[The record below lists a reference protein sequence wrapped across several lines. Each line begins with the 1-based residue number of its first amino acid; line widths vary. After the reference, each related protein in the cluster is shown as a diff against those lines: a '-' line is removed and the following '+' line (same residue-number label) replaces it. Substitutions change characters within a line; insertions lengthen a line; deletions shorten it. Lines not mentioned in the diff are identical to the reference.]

1 MCFYEVLVYKFIS
14 FVLHPRLSLK
24 LFKKIIISW
33 LPINPLMEMKGR
45 DWKEEIKELS
55 VPIMI
60 ELIYNHYFIIN
71 G

>member
-1 MCFYEVLVYKFIS
+1 
-14 FVLHPRLSLK
+14 
-24 LFKKIIISW
+24 
-33 LPINPLMEMKGR
+33 MEIKGR